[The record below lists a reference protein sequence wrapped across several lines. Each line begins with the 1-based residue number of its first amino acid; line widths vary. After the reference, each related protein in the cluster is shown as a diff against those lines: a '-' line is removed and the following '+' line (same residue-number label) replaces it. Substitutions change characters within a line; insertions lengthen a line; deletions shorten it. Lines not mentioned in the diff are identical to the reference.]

1 MDNKILRVE
10 NLFYFLKQAMIRQN
24 DKFLIVSACVDI
36 IDRPAVEID
45 FQCSMFY
52 DVEPQ

>member
-1 MDNKILRVE
+1 M
-10 NLFYFLKQAMIRQN
+10 
-24 DKFLIVSACVDI
+24 IVSHVPDSQYVCVDI
-36 IDRPAVEID
+36 LDRPAGEID